1 MYGVARGFQ
10 QSENFSSLWM
20 QVLNT
25 YNVYFSALY
34 SVIMITCIVYKLK
47 TYWLEDFMIVL
58 IPLCFGIWFLTEW
71 SRLWFGYYGNLH
83 EKVPQLC
90 AFLLLT
96 FFPQIPCTVFLA
108 FLQSRHMPVEKPL
121 NYVMLAFEFV
131 EIGISYCAVK
141 VFIQKQTASFFRLCQ
156 EQRTQGDGLDG
167 DDGKPA
173 LTFKLPPQT
182 PKTPARGGNPFFGR
196 RPRTESH
203 GSAASGGRTSA
214 KEKLV

>member
-1 MYGVARGFQ
+1 MYGVARGFN

-34 SVIMITCIVYKLK
+34 SVLMITCIVYKLK

-121 NYVMLAFEFV
+121 NYVMLAFELV
-131 EIGISYCAVK
+131 EICISYCAVK

-156 EQRTQGDGLDG
+156 EQRTQGDDSL

-173 LTFKLPPQT
+173 LSFKLPPQT
-182 PKTPARGGNPFFGR
+182 PKTPARGGRAGGTAFFGR
-196 RPRTESH
+196 DRTMSA
-203 GSAASGGRTSA
+203 GSRTSMSSA
-214 KEKLV
+214 KEKGV

>member
-1 MYGVARGFQ
+1 MLLFVVWCVRR
-10 QSENFSSLWM
+10 
-20 QVLNT
+20 
-25 YNVYFSALY
+25 
-34 SVIMITCIVYKLK
+34 ITCIVYKLQ

-156 EQRTQGDGLDG
+156 EQRTQGDDG
-167 DDGKPA
+167 GADEPR
-173 LTFKLPPQT
+173 LSFKLPPQT
-182 PKTPARGGNPFFGR
+182 PKTPAPKGSAFFGR
-196 RPRTESH
+196 ERTSSA
-203 GSAASGGRTSA
+203 GSAGGMSGT
-214 KEKLV
+214 KQKLV

>member
-96 FFPQIPCTVFLA
+96 FFPQIPCTIFLA

-121 NYVMLAFEFV
+121 NYVMLAFEV
-131 EIGISYCAVK
+131 IEIGISYCAVK

-156 EQRTQGDGLDG
+156 EQRTQGDGA
-167 DDGKPA
+167 DDAAPR
-173 LTFKLPPQT
+173 LSFKLPPQT
-182 PKTPARGGNPFFGR
+182 PKTPARRQSSGSFFGR
-196 RPRTESH
+196 ERTASA
-203 GSAASGGRTSA
+203 GSAAGASISSA